1 MIFLFKKVIFKHYC
15 GPFRSS
21 HRRCSV
27 RKGVLRNVAKFTE
40 KHLCQSLFFN
50 KVAGLRP
57 ATLLK
62 KRLWHR
68 CFPVNFAKILR
79 APFLQNTWT
88 AASCHCS
95 QILIILRGLCPCFDH
110 SQGDLKWDSCFH
122 ICLNSEFSWA
132 QKLATFRL
140 FKSLSHTV
148 VTYHMTW
155 IQLHCSCV
163 ESELTPRR

>member
-1 MIFLFKKVIFKHYC
+1 MDHSEVAT
-15 GPFRSS
+15 G
-21 HRRCSV
+21 
-27 RKGVLRNVAKFTE
+27 GVLWEKVFLEMSQNSQKNTCARAALWKKFI
-40 KHLCQSLFFN
+40 
-50 KVAGLRP
+50 
-57 ATLLK
+57 K